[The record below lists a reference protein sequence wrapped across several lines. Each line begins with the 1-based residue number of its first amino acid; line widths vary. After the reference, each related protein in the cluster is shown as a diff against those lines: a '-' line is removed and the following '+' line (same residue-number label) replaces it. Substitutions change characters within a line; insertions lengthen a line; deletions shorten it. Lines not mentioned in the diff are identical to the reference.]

1 MKQELPLFSCNGN
14 AREAKVAV
22 GEKWNV
28 VGFMDDNADL
38 QKNGCAGLPVF
49 VRSAIDKF
57 PNAFV
62 LAVPGAPHSFHTC
75 QEIIQ
80 SRSIDELRYAT
91 VVHPKASEG
100 VHVKLGRNCLIQSG
114 VVFTSNAE
122 IHDHVVILPNTV
134 VHHDSQIGAF
144 SMLGS
149 NVTIAGNSLTEK
161 GCYIGSGSSI
171 INGIAIGD
179 YSLIG
184 MGSVVIRSISPTSKL
199 VGVPAKQL

>member
-1 MKQELPLFSCNGN
+1 MKQELLLFPCNGN
-14 AREAKVAV
+14 AREALDAV

-28 VGFMDDNADL
+28 VGFIDDNVDL

-49 VRSAIDKF
+49 DRSALDKF

-62 LAVPGAPHSFHTC
+62 LAVPGAPHSFHMR

-80 SRSIDELRYAT
+80 SLSIDELRFAT
-91 VVHPKASEG
+91 VIHPKASVG
-100 VHVKLGRNCLIQSG
+100 MQVKLGRNCFIQSG
-114 VVFTSNAE
+114 VVLTSNAE

-149 NVTIAGNSLTEK
+149 NVTIAGNSLVGK

-179 YSLIG
+179 HSLIG
-184 MGSVVIRSISPTSKL
+184 MGSVVIRSISPTSKV